1 MEQANSVVINKK
13 PEEEVLITLDSICI
27 DASEISNAVL
37 KRLIEEVQYESQN
50 NISAYNR
57 SHNRHNR
64 GR

>member
-1 MEQANSVVINKK
+1 MKQANGVVNNKNK
-13 PEEEVLITLDSICI
+13 GGAVLIKPSSVSIDVSKI
-27 DASEISNAVL
+27 PNVVL

>member
-1 MEQANSVVINKK
+1 MEQKNLIINKSNESNISPK
-13 PEEEVLITLDSICI
+13 TNPVSVNANEV
-27 DASEISNAVL
+27 SNVLL

>member
-1 MEQANSVVINKK
+1 MIINQVKDDDTAVK
-13 PEEEVLITLDSICI
+13 PNAISI
-27 DASEISNAVL
+27 DAKKLPNALL
-37 KRLIEEVQYESQN
+37 KRLIEEVKYEAEN